1 MLQQRQLDGELA
13 ALTDTGAV
21 HLDRALVHLDQPQ
34 RQRETHAK
42 PRLCT
47 VKRDERQQEQQK
59 EDSKE
64 NARYAY
70 TVVLDDDHHAR
81 ADELGPELYFSV
93 GVGVF
98 GGIVEQIRE
107 DLREPRL
114 VAVKIDR
121 AGRQSDLQLMTAAVD
136 HRACDLD
143 GVLDDLVQFNLLFFQ
158 HELAGGD
165 ARDVE

>member
-114 VAVKIDR
+114 VAVKIDS
-121 AGRQSDLQLMTAAVD
+121 AGRQIDLQLMTAAVD
-136 HRACDLD
+136 HRAYKHKNKHNN
-143 GVLDDLVQFNLLFFQ
+143 LVQFN
-158 HELAGGD
+158 
-165 ARDVE
+165 